1 MSAEDTYEPSS
12 QTGVVYFL
20 VDLAWMLF
28 LLFVAALIVAG
39 VVGAI
44 RGTGNLLLGGEKVTV
59 HAQLVRTEIKP
70 LPSGVVVTDNPSVS
84 FDVRDPTTKQVALAT
99 AIALAQ
105 AVLVGLVL
113 WFLRGLARSA
123 KEGDPFA
130 VENVRRLRGLGFT
143 LAFGGP
149 IVAAFESW
157 AQDALLASVSGIG
170 VGQLTRPGFSFPL
183 GLILAGMGAFILAA
197 VFAYG
202 VRLREDV
209 QATV

>member
-1 MSAEDTYEPSS
+1 MTPEDRYEPSS

-39 VVGAI
+39 IVGAI
-44 RGTGNLLLGGEKVTV
+44 RGEGNLLLGGEKVTV
-59 HAQLVRTEIKP
+59 HAQLVQTDIKQ
-70 LPSGVVVTDNPSVS
+70 LPDGVVVTDNPSVS
-84 FDVRDPTTKQVALAT
+84 VDVRDPTTKQVVLAT
-99 AIALAQ
+99 AIALARSF
-105 AVLVGLVL
+105 LVGLVL

-130 VENVRRLRGLGFT
+130 VENVLRLRGLGFT

-149 IVAAFESW
+149 IVAGLESW
-157 AQDALLASVSGIG
+157 AQDSLLASVPGYAAG
-170 VGQLTRPGFSFPL
+170 HLTRPGFSIPWE
-183 GLILAGMGAFILAA
+183 LILAGMGAFILAA

-202 VRLREDV
+202 VRLREDFE
-209 QATV
+209 ATV